1 MVVDPDPT
9 GTNIVTLLV
18 ASSSNFLG
26 HTLDHVLTWQPRQ
39 ILVLNVQ
46 RPYSTREEMAFVNSH
61 GSLHGHR
68 INGPPQAGL

>member
-1 MVVDPDPT
+1 MVVDSDPT
-9 GTNIVTLLV
+9 GTNMVTLLV

-39 ILVLNVQ
+39 ILNVR

-61 GSLHGHR
+61 GSLHGHL
-68 INGPPQAGL
+68 INGPPQDGL